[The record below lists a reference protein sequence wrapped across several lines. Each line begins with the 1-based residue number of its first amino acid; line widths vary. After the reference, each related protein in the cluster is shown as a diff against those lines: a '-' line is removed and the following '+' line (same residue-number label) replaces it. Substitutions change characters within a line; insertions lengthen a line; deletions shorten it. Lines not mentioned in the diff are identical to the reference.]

1 MKIQIIMFGKTAKK
15 FFTQG
20 EEFYLDRIKPFGKVE
35 YIVLPEEKI
44 SKTIHGETL
53 KNREAEKF
61 FKIFPEKNF
70 LFACDPTGKIFSS
83 ESFTEKL
90 QKTELSHS
98 GATFVIGGA
107 LGLSQKILTR
117 ADQIISFSEMTF
129 PHDLFRIMLL
139 EQIYRS
145 FMIAGNREYHK

>member
-1 MKIQIIMFGKTAKK
+1 MKIQIIVFGKTAKK
-15 FFTQG
+15 FFTES
-20 EEFYLDRIKPFGKVE
+20 EEFYLERIKPFAKIE

-70 LFACDPTGKIFSS
+70 LFACDPAGKNFSS
-83 ESFTEKL
+83 EQFTQKL
-90 QKTELSHS
+90 QNAQVSHS
-98 GATFVIGGA
+98 GITFVVGGA
-107 LGLSQKILTR
+107 LGLSQKILDR
-117 ADQIISFSEMTF
+117 ADQKISFSQMTF
-129 PHDLFRIMLL
+129 PHDLFRSMLL

-145 FMIAGNREYHK
+145 YMIAGNREYHK